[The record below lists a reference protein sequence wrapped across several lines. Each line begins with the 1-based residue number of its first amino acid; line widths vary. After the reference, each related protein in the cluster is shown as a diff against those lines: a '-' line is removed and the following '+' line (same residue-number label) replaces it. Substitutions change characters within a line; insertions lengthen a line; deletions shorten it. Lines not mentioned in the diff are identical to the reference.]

1 MRLDSGLQMDIVVAP
16 MRAEDRNAV
25 QAIYWEG
32 IATDNATFECAV
44 PEWENWDKSHLCEPR
59 LVALLDGN
67 VIGWA
72 ALSAVSARGVYAG
85 VAEVSV
91 YVAAGARGRSIGKAL
106 LQALVVA
113 SELAGIWTLQAS
125 IFRENSA
132 SIALHRACGFREVG
146 YRERIG
152 RLSGMWRDT
161 ILMERRSEV
170 IGIAEGVRQ

>member
-1 MRLDSGLQMDIVVAP
+1 MRFDSGLHMDIVVAP

-32 IATDNATFECAV
+32 IATGNATFESAV
-44 PEWENWDKSHLCEPR
+44 PDWENWDKGHLCEPR
-59 LVALLDGN
+59 LVALLDGS
-67 VIGWA
+67 VVGWA
-72 ALSAVSARGVYAG
+72 ALSAVSARRVYAG

-91 YVAAGARGRSIGKAL
+91 YVAAEARGRNTGKAL
-106 LQALVVA
+106 LQALVDA

-125 IFRENSA
+125 IFPENSA

-152 RLSGMWRDT
+152 QLSGIWRDT

-170 IGIAEGVRQ
+170 IGISEGVSQ